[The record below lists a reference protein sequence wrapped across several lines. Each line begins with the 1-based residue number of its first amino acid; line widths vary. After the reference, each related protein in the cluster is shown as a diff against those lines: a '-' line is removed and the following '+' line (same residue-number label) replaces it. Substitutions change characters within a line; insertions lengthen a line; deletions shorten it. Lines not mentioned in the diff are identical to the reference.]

1 MNQLYQMTVS
11 ELEALLP
18 PRVVS
23 QSLQQG
29 LKQVDETSESVDYK
43 GLEKVLK
50 SQIYRQLQA
59 KMPKDQAKDKI
70 KDILTLLEDSGKTP
84 EAPAEPEVDPLEAQG
99 EAISELK
106 EAMRPY
112 NLYFEWS
119 ETQKLRAQLQLL
131 EEAQEAGNEA
141 TSLLNDARAQLRV
154 VEQKLEDQ
162 LVEQNRQL
170 NELTDALD
178 AVRELGGSKV
188 RRLDNRL
195 KQIQGAQ
202 ENRQLASAEIERARK
217 LLSDLRK
224 AAESAAS
231 EPTASAPAGVEAV
244 DDDLLD
250 IDLDDDEEA
259 GEEADEEDK
268 LVVDVETPTAD
279 AEMLLEVEETPAL
292 ELDGELGDELDDEL
306 GDELELEDDD
316 ELVLDMSVD
325 TPAESSSQIDLDG
338 EHYELDGLARE
349 YNNLLTYDETLAQ
362 QVADYRNTLEA
373 GTSIAGELA
382 GLRERLATARDEWR
396 ERLKA
401 ELSDMQNHLA
411 DFEGESELMELE
423 LSLKVT
429 LEVLETTLPSV
440 GDINQARQL
449 YRLLRDRN
457 AGRSEAEAE
466 AREAERA
473 KLERQASVI
482 EQLRG
487 VHDAAS
493 DVAPEQK
500 QVLAAHLDALEQ
512 AQAENRVAND
522 LVDDA
527 RQAAQALNDAIAAR
541 AQGEGE
547 RQQATLRK
555 LLNQVQ
561 ALPPLAAT
569 QSQQQAV
576 IGELNS
582 QLAALPSTPL
592 DDTQLQAT
600 EAMVEN
606 VRQEVHEHYQARLQM
621 LSEQAAMLGERP
633 LLQRLN
639 DANNNLEQQSYADLD
654 ELERALKQASDARRS
669 EQINEV
675 HQLENELQAFARVD
689 NDSTRELRELIA
701 EANERLEQGHLA
713 DNLERG
719 WLLLENLNQQ
729 VSQQAASFIP
739 RLNRALD
746 AFEPLARLQT
756 DDTATVRRI
765 LRHLDAQREAYERV
779 STAMKEQL
787 DASLSQAEAIISS
800 LQEEYEA
807 TRAVAQ
813 ELVSGSFLDDMLGV
827 LGGDSTPSAPVT
839 PEPTPASDVVEIH
852 SEHPPINA
860 WLEDYLAEADISS
873 AALFAGSEMLGGTL
887 RFNPQVM
894 TSSLESLS
902 GHLMSLGDELNLG
915 HMNYVT
921 VETPQGIMVAA
932 WPDANHVFT
941 VVVDTP
947 ANLSLVLGKLRRGL
961 GSLSDILD
969 NAPLAS

>member
-1 MNQLYQMTVS
+1 MNQLYQKTVS

-29 LKQVDETSESVDYK
+29 LKQVDETSDSVDFK

-70 KDILTLLEDSGKTP
+70 KDILTLLEGNASAP
-84 EAPAEPEVDPLEAQG
+84 EPAEPEVDPLEAQG
-99 EAISELK
+99 QAISELK
-106 EAMRPY
+106 EAMRPF

-131 EEAQEAGNEA
+131 EEAQHAGNEA
-141 TSLLNDARAQLRV
+141 TSLLNDARAQLRT

-170 NELTDALD
+170 NELADALD
-178 AVRELGGSKV
+178 AVRDIGGAKV
-188 RRLDNRL
+188 KIRRLENRL

-202 ENRQLASAEIERARK
+202 DNRQLAGAELESARK
-217 LLSDLRK
+217 LLGDLRK

-231 EPTASAPAGVEAV
+231 ETPAAPASAAKTDTA

-250 IDLDDDEEA
+250 IELDDELDDELEDA
-259 GEEADEEDK
+259 PADA
-268 LVVDVETPTAD
+268 TD
-279 AEMLLEVEETPAL
+279 AEMLLEVEDSPAATV
-292 ELDGELGDELDDEL
+292 D
-306 GDELELEDDD
+306 DDD
-316 ELVLDMSVD
+316 EFVLDMSVD
-325 TPAESSSQIDLDG
+325 SSTDSSSHIDIDG

-349 YNNLLTYDETLAQ
+349 YSNLLNYDDALAQ
-362 QVADYRNTLEA
+362 QIADYRARLEA
-373 GTSIAGELA
+373 GTSLGSDLA
-382 GLRERLATARDEWR
+382 TLREHLTAARNDWR
-396 ERLKA
+396 ERLKR
-401 ELSDMQNHLA
+401 ELQEMQGQLA
-411 DFEGESELMELE
+411 NFEGETELLELE

-429 LEVLETTLPSV
+429 LEVLETTLPAA
-440 GDINQARQL
+440 GDVNQARQL
-449 YRLLRDRN
+449 FRLLRDRN

-466 AREAERA
+466 ARAAERA
-473 KLERQASVI
+473 KLERQAGVI
-482 EQLRG
+482 DQLRG
-487 VHDAAS
+487 VHEAAS

-500 QVLAAHLDALEQ
+500 RALAQRLVALEQ
-512 AQAENRVAND
+512 AQAEARVASD

-527 RQAAQALNDAIAAR
+527 RQAAQALNDAIATR

-547 RQQATLRK
+547 RQQAALRK

-569 QSQQQAV
+569 QDQQQAV
-576 IGELNS
+576 ITELNS
-582 QLAALPSTPL
+582 QLEALPDTPF
-592 DDTQLQAT
+592 DETQLRAT
-600 EAMVEN
+600 EAMVEH
-606 VRQEVHEHYQARLQM
+606 VQQEVREHYQARLQT
-621 LSEQAAMLGERP
+621 LSEQAAMLGQKQ

-639 DANNNLEQQSYADLD
+639 DANNSFENYSYADLD

-675 HQLENELQAFARVD
+675 HQLENELNQFARVD
-689 NDSTRELRELIA
+689 SDSTRELRALIA

-719 WLLLENLNQQ
+719 WLLLESLNQQ
-729 VSQQAASFIP
+729 ISQQAASFIP

-756 DDTATVRRI
+756 DDTAMVRRI

-779 STAMKEQL
+779 SSAMKEQL
-787 DASLSQAEAIISS
+787 DASLSQAEDIINT

-813 ELVSGSFLDDMLGV
+813 ELVSGSFLDDMLGM

-839 PEPTPASDVVEIH
+839 AEPSAASDVIDIH
-852 SEHPPINA
+852 SEHPPLNA

-873 AALFAGSEMLGGTL
+873 AALFAGHEMLSGRL
-887 RFNPQVM
+887 QVNPHIL

-902 GHLMSLGDELNLG
+902 GHLSSLGEELNLG

-932 WPDANHVFT
+932 WPDPQHVFT

-961 GSLSDILD
+961 GTLTDILAS
-969 NAPLAS
+969 APLAR

>member
-29 LKQVDETSESVDYK
+29 LKQVDETSDSVDYK

-70 KDILTLLEDSGKTP
+70 KDILTLLEDSDNTL
-84 EAPAEPEVDPLEAQG
+84 ETPAEPEVDPLEAQG

-131 EEAQEAGNEA
+131 EEAQQAGNEA
-141 TSLLNDARAQLRV
+141 TSLLNDAKGQLRA

-170 NELTDALD
+170 NELMDALD
-178 AVRELGGSKV
+178 AVRDVGGAKV
-188 RRLDNRL
+188 RRLENRL

-202 ENRQLASAEIERARK
+202 DDRQLASAEIERARK

-224 AAESAAS
+224 AAESAAN
-231 EPTASAPAGVEAV
+231 EPASAPAASAADAA

-250 IDLDDDEEA
+250 IDLDDGDDDVSENVT
-259 GEEADEEDK
+259 ED
-268 LVVDVETPTAD
+268 VDVAAEANTPTAD
-279 AEMLLEVEETPAL
+279 GEMLLEVEETPAL
-292 ELDGELGDELDDEL
+292 DLDD
-306 GDELELEDDD
+306 GDGDGD

-325 TPAESSSQIDLDG
+325 TPVESSSQIDLDG

-349 YNNLLTYDETLAQ
+349 YSNLLNYDETLAQ
-362 QVADYRNTLEA
+362 QVADYRSTLEA
-373 GTSIAGELA
+373 GTSIAAELT

-401 ELSDMQNHLA
+401 ELLDMQGHLT
-411 DFEGESELMELE
+411 DFAGETELMELE

-440 GDINQARQL
+440 GDVNQARQL
-449 YRLLRDRN
+449 FRLLRDRN

-473 KLERQASVI
+473 KLERQAGII

-487 VHDAAS
+487 VHSAAS

-500 QVLAAHLDALEQ
+500 HALETSLSALEQ
-512 AQAENRVAND
+512 AQADNRVAGD

-527 RQAAQALNDAIAAR
+527 RQAAQALNDAIAAQ

-569 QSQQQAV
+569 QDQQQAV
-576 IGELNS
+576 IGELTH
-582 QLAALPSTPL
+582 QLEALPDAHFDSA
-592 DDTQLQAT
+592 QMQAT

-606 VRQEVHEHYQARLQM
+606 VHQEVREHYQVRLQT
-621 LSEQAAMLGERP
+621 LSEQAAVLGERDV
-633 LLQRLN
+633 LHRLN
-639 DANNNLEQQSYADLD
+639 EANNAFEQQSYADLD

-675 HQLENELQAFARVD
+675 HQLENELQPFARTD

-729 VSQQAASFIP
+729 ISQQAASFIP

-746 AFEPLARLQT
+746 DFEPLARLQT

-779 STAMKEQL
+779 SSAMKEQL
-787 DASLSQAEAIISS
+787 DASLSQAEDIIKT

-827 LGGDSTPSAPVT
+827 LGGDSTSSAPVA
-839 PEPTPASDVVEIH
+839 PEPTPASDIVEIH

-860 WLEDYLAEADISS
+860 WLEDYLSEADISS

-902 GHLMSLGDELNLG
+902 GHLTSLGDELNFG
-915 HMNYVT
+915 HMHYVT

>member
-29 LKQVDETSESVDYK
+29 LKQVDETSDSVDYK

-59 KMPKDQAKDKI
+59 KMPKEQAKDKI
-70 KDILTLLEDSGKTP
+70 KDILALLEDSGKTP
-84 EAPAEPEVDPLEAQG
+84 ESPTEPEVDPLEAQG

-131 EEAQEAGNEA
+131 EEAQQAGNEA
-141 TSLLNDARAQLRV
+141 TALLNDAKAQLRA

-170 NELTDALD
+170 NELMDALD
-178 AVRELGGSKV
+178 AVRDVGGSKV
-188 RRLDNRL
+188 RRLENRL

-202 ENRQLASAEIERARK
+202 DDRQLASAEIERARK
-217 LLSDLRK
+217 LLSDVRK
-224 AAESAAS
+224 ASESVAETPVSAAK
-231 EPTASAPAGVEAV
+231 TAPVEAI

-250 IDLDDDEEA
+250 IDLDD
-259 GEEADEEDK
+259 GFED
-268 LVVDVETPTAD
+268 VVDDEKDVVEAADATA
-279 AEMLLEVEETPAL
+279 AEMLLEVEEDTPAL
-292 ELDGELGDELDDEL
+292 DLDEDDE
-306 GDELELEDDD
+306 D

-349 YNNLLTYDETLAQ
+349 YSNLLNYDETLVQ
-362 QVADYRNTLEA
+362 HVADYRSSVEA
-373 GTSIAGELA
+373 GTSIAYELTA
-382 GLRERLATARDEWR
+382 LRERLATARDEWR
-396 ERLKA
+396 ERLKT
-401 ELSDMQNHLA
+401 ELLDMQAHLTEFA
-411 DFEGESELMELE
+411 GETELMELE

-440 GDINQARQL
+440 GDVNQARQL
-449 YRLLRDRN
+449 YRLLRDRT

-473 KLERQASVI
+473 KLERQAGII

-487 VHDAAS
+487 VHSAAS

-500 QVLAAHLDALEQ
+500 HALERHLSALEQ
-512 AQAENRVAND
+512 AQAENRVAGD

-527 RQAAQALNDAIAAR
+527 RQAAQALNDAIAAQ

-569 QSQQQAV
+569 QDQQQAV
-576 IGELNS
+576 IGELTQ
-582 QLAALPSTPL
+582 QLEALPDTPF
-592 DDTQLQAT
+592 DGAQMQAT

-606 VRQEVHEHYQARLQM
+606 VHQDVREHYQARLQT
-621 LSEQAAMLGERP
+621 LSEQAAVLGERDV
-633 LLQRLN
+633 LQRLN
-639 DANNNLEQQSYADLD
+639 EANNAFEQQSYADLD

-675 HQLENELQAFARVD
+675 HQLENELQAFARTD

-701 EANERLEQGHLA
+701 EANERLEQGHLV

-729 VSQQAASFIP
+729 ISQQAASFIP

-746 AFEPLARLQT
+746 DFEPLARLQT

-779 STAMKEQL
+779 SSAMKEQL
-787 DASLSQAEAIISS
+787 DASLSQAEDIIKT
-800 LQEEYEA
+800 LQQEYEA

-839 PEPTPASDVVEIH
+839 PEPTPASDIVEIH

-887 RFNPQVM
+887 RLNPQVM

-902 GHLMSLGDELNLG
+902 GHLTSLGDELNLG

>member
-1 MNQLYQMTVS
+1 VNQLYQITMS
-11 ELEALLP
+11 ELEAMLP

-29 LKQVDETSESVDYK
+29 LKQVDETSDSVDYK

-59 KMPKDQAKDKI
+59 KMPKEQAKDKI
-70 KDILTLLEDSGKTP
+70 KDILTLLEDSGNVP

-99 EAISELK
+99 EAIAELK

-131 EEAQEAGNEA
+131 EEAQQAGNEA
-141 TSLLNDARAQLRV
+141 TSLLNDAKAQLRA

-170 NELTDALD
+170 NELIDALD
-178 AVRELGGSKV
+178 AVREVGGSKV

-202 ENRQLASAEIERARK
+202 DSRQLASAEIERARK

-224 AAESAAS
+224 AADSAAS
-231 EPTASAPAGVEAV
+231 ETSAVSKTSAASETAAQAAAEA

-250 IDLDDDEEA
+250 IELDDAFDDAPAAAAEE
-259 GEEADEEDK
+259 E
-268 LVVDVETPTAD
+268 V
-279 AEMLLEVEETPAL
+279 LLEVEATPLAQT
-292 ELDGELGDELDDEL
+292 EE
-306 GDELELEDDD
+306 EDDD
-316 ELVLDMSVD
+316 ELVLDMSVETSAD
-325 TPAESSSQIDLDG
+325 SSNQIDIDG

-349 YNNLLTYDETLAQ
+349 YSNLLNYDEALAQ
-362 QVADYRNTLEA
+362 QVADYRSRLES
-373 GTSIAGELA
+373 GTSIRTELA
-382 GLRERLATARDEWR
+382 SLRDQLATGRDEWR

-401 ELSDMQNHLA
+401 ELIDMQGHLA
-411 DFEGESELMELE
+411 DFEGETELMELE
-423 LSLKVT
+423 LSVKVT
-429 LEVLETTLPSV
+429 LEVLETTLPAV

-449 YRLLRDRN
+449 FRLLRDRN

-473 KLERQASVI
+473 KLERQVSII

-487 VHDAAS
+487 VHSAAS

-500 QVLAAHLDALEQ
+500 RALEQSLVALEQ
-512 AQAENRVAND
+512 AQADARVAND
-522 LVDDA
+522 LVDEA
-527 RQAAQALNDAIAAR
+527 RQAAQALNDAIAEQ

-547 RQQATLRK
+547 RQQAVLRK

-569 QSQQQAV
+569 QEQQQAV
-576 IGELNS
+576 MGELTN
-582 QLAALPSTPL
+582 QLSALPDTPF
-592 DDTQLQAT
+592 DDAQMRAT
-600 EAMVEN
+600 EAMVEHMH
-606 VRQEVHEHYQARLQM
+606 QEVREHYQARLQM
-621 LSEQAAMLGERP
+621 LTEQAAMLGERQ

-639 DANNNLEQQSYADLD
+639 DANNGFEQQSYADLD
-654 ELERALKQASDARRS
+654 ELERALKQAGDTRRS

-675 HQLENELQAFARVD
+675 HQLENEMQAFARVD
-689 NDSTRELRELIA
+689 NDSTRELRALIA
-701 EANERLEQGHLA
+701 DANERLEQGQLV

-729 VSQQAASFIP
+729 ISQQAASFIP

-765 LRHLDAQREAYERV
+765 LRHLDAQRDAYERV

-787 DASLSQAEAIISS
+787 DASLSQAEDIIKT

-839 PEPTPASDVVEIH
+839 PEPGVTSDIVDMQ
-852 SEHPPINA
+852 SEYPPLNA

-873 AALFAGSEMLGGTL
+873 AALFAGNEMLGGTL
-887 RFNPQVM
+887 RLNPQLM

-902 GHLMSLGDELNLG
+902 GHLASLGDELNLG

-921 VETPQGIMVAA
+921 VETHQGIMVAA
-932 WPDANHVFT
+932 WPDPKHVFV

-961 GSLSDILD
+961 GSLADILD
-969 NAPLAS
+969 NAPLAR

>member
-70 KDILTLLEDSGKTP
+70 KDILTLLEDSDKTP

-99 EAISELK
+99 EAIAELK

-131 EEAQEAGNEA
+131 EESQQAGNEA

-202 ENRQLASAEIERARK
+202 KNRQLASAEIERARK

-231 EPTASAPAGVEAV
+231 DSAASAPAASAPAASAPASVDAV

-250 IDLDDDEEA
+250 IDLDDGEEA
-259 GEEADEEDK
+259 GEEAGKEAGKEDE
-268 LVVDVETPTAD
+268 LVADVETPTAD
-279 AEMLLEVEETPAL
+279 AEMLLE
-292 ELDGELGDELDDEL
+292 LDDEL
-306 GDELELEDDD
+306 ELDNELEEDD

-325 TPAESSSQIDLDG
+325 TPAESSRQIDLDG

-349 YNNLLTYDETLAQ
+349 YSNLLNYDETLAQ
-362 QVADYRNTLEA
+362 QVADYRNTVEA
-373 GTSIAGELA
+373 GTSIASELA

-401 ELSDMQNHLA
+401 ELSDMQNHLV

-466 AREAERA
+466 ARQAERA

-500 QVLAAHLDALEQ
+500 RALAAHLAALEQ
-512 AQAENRVAND
+512 AQAEGRVANE

-547 RQQATLRK
+547 RQQAALRK

-582 QLAALPSTPL
+582 QLAALPDTPL

-606 VRQEVHEHYQARLQM
+606 VRQEVHEHYQARLQI

-654 ELERALKQASDARRS
+654 ELERALKQASDVRRS

-689 NDSTRELRELIA
+689 NDSTRQLRELIA

-729 VSQQAASFIP
+729 ISQQAASFIP

-839 PEPTPASDVVEIH
+839 PEVEEASNIIEIH

-887 RFNPQVM
+887 RFNPQLM

-902 GHLMSLGDELNLG
+902 GHLASLGDELNLG

-932 WPDANHVFT
+932 WPDASHVFT

-961 GSLSDILD
+961 GSLADILD
-969 NAPLAS
+969 NTPLAS

>member
-29 LKQVDETSESVDYK
+29 LKQVDETSDSVDFK

-59 KMPKDQAKDKI
+59 KMPKEQAKDKI
-70 KDILTLLEDSGKTP
+70 KDILTALEGSSN
-84 EAPAEPEVDPLEAQG
+84 APATPPEPEVDPLEAQA
-99 EAISELK
+99 EAIAQLK

-141 TSLLNDARAQLRV
+141 ASLLNDAKAQLRV

-170 NELTDALD
+170 NELIDALE
-178 AVRELGGSKV
+178 AVRDVGGSKV

-195 KQIQGAQ
+195 KQIQDAQ
-202 ENRQLASAEIERARK
+202 DNRQLAGAEIERARK
-217 LLSDLRK
+217 LLADLRK
-224 AAESAAS
+224 AADSVASESAAS
-231 EPTASAPAGVEAV
+231 ESAASESAASASAPAAADAA

-250 IDLDDDEEA
+250 IELDDAFDDA
-259 GEEADEEDK
+259 PAEDSEI
-268 LVVDVETPTAD
+268 V
-279 AEMLLEVEETPAL
+279 LEVEEAPAASTV
-292 ELDGELGDELDDEL
+292 DD
-306 GDELELEDDD
+306 DDD
-316 ELVLDMSVD
+316 ELVLDMSV
-325 TPAESSSQIDLDG
+325 ESVDSGTDSIDIDG

-349 YNNLLTYDETLAQ
+349 YSNLLSYDDALAQ
-362 QVADYRNTLEA
+362 QVSEYRTTLEA
-373 GTSIAGELA
+373 GTSLGDSLA
-382 GLRERLATARDEWR
+382 ALREHLLSARDSWR
-396 ERLKA
+396 KRLKA
-401 ELSDMQNHLA
+401 ELAEMQGQLA

-440 GDINQARQL
+440 GDVSQARQL
-449 YRLLRDRN
+449 FRLLRDRN

-473 KLERQASVI
+473 KLERQAGVI

-500 QVLAAHLDALEQ
+500 RALEQSLVALEQ
-512 AQAENRVAND
+512 AHADNRVATD
-522 LVDDA
+522 LVDNA
-527 RQAAQALNDAIAAR
+527 RQAAQALNDAIAAQ
-541 AQGEGE
+541 AHGEGE
-547 RQQATLRK
+547 RQQAALRK
-555 LLNQVQ
+555 LLSQVQ

-569 QSQQQAV
+569 QNQQQAV
-576 IGELNS
+576 MGELTN
-582 QLAALPSTPL
+582 QLNALPDNPF
-592 DDTQLQAT
+592 DEAQMNAT

-606 VRQEVHEHYQARLQM
+606 VRQEVREHYQARLQT
-621 LSEQAAMLGERP
+621 LSEQAAVLGERDV
-633 LLQRLN
+633 LQRLN
-639 DANNNLEQQSYADLD
+639 DANNGFEQQSYADLD

-675 HQLENELQAFARVD
+675 HQLENELQTFARVE
-689 NDSTRELRELIA
+689 NDSTRELRNLIA
-701 EANERLEQGHLA
+701 EANERLEQGHLV

-729 VSQQAASFIP
+729 ISQQAASFIP

-756 DDTATVRRI
+756 DDTGTVRRI
-765 LRHLDAQREAYERV
+765 LRHLDAQRDAYERV
-779 STAMKEQL
+779 SSAMKEQL
-787 DASLSQAEAIISS
+787 DASLSQAEDIIKT

-813 ELVSGSFLDDMLGV
+813 ELVSGSFLDDMLGM
-827 LGGDSTPSAPVT
+827 LGGDSTPSASVT
-839 PEPTPASDVVEIH
+839 PEPSVASDVIEMH
-852 SEHPPINA
+852 SEHAPINA

-873 AALFAGSEMLGGTL
+873 AALFAGDEMLGGSL
-887 RFNPQVM
+887 RLNPQGL
-894 TSSLESLS
+894 TSSLGSLS
-902 GHLMSLGDELNLG
+902 DHLASLGDELSLG

-921 VETPQGIMVAA
+921 VETTEGIMVTA
-932 WPDANHVFT
+932 WPDAKHVFT

-961 GSLSDILD
+961 GTLSDILD
-969 NAPLAS
+969 SAPLAR

>member
-1 MNQLYQMTVS
+1 MTVS

-29 LKQVDETSESVDYK
+29 LKQVDETSDSVDYK

-59 KMPKDQAKDKI
+59 KMPKEQAKDKI
-70 KDILTLLEDSGKTP
+70 KDILALLEDSGKTP
-84 EAPAEPEVDPLEAQG
+84 ESPTEPEVDPLEAQG

-131 EEAQEAGNEA
+131 EEAQQAGNEA
-141 TSLLNDARAQLRV
+141 TALLNDAKAQLRA

-170 NELTDALD
+170 NELMDALD
-178 AVRELGGSKV
+178 AVRDVGGSKV
-188 RRLDNRL
+188 RRLENRL

-202 ENRQLASAEIERARK
+202 DDRQLASAEIERARK
-217 LLSDLRK
+217 LLSDVRK
-224 AAESAAS
+224 ASESVAETPVSAAK
-231 EPTASAPAGVEAV
+231 TAPVEAI

-250 IDLDDDEEA
+250 IDLDD
-259 GEEADEEDK
+259 GFED
-268 LVVDVETPTAD
+268 VVDDEKDVVEAADATA
-279 AEMLLEVEETPAL
+279 AEMLLEVEEDTPAL
-292 ELDGELGDELDDEL
+292 DLDEDDE
-306 GDELELEDDD
+306 D

-349 YNNLLTYDETLAQ
+349 YSNLLNYDETLVQ
-362 QVADYRNTLEA
+362 HVADYRSSLEA
-373 GTSIAGELA
+373 GTSIASELTA
-382 GLRERLATARDEWR
+382 LRDRLATARDEWR
-396 ERLKA
+396 ERLKT
-401 ELSDMQNHLA
+401 ELLDMQAHLTEFA
-411 DFEGESELMELE
+411 GETELMELE

-440 GDINQARQL
+440 GDVNQARQL
-449 YRLLRDRN
+449 YRLLRDRT

-473 KLERQASVI
+473 KLERQAGII

-487 VHDAAS
+487 VHSAAS

-500 QVLAAHLDALEQ
+500 HALERHLSALEQ
-512 AQAENRVAND
+512 AQAENRVAGD

-527 RQAAQALNDAIAAR
+527 RQAAQALNDAIAAQ

-561 ALPPLAAT
+561 ALPLLAAT
-569 QSQQQAV
+569 QDQQQAV
-576 IGELNS
+576 IGELTQ
-582 QLAALPSTPL
+582 QLEALPDTPF
-592 DDTQLQAT
+592 DGAQMQAT

-606 VRQEVHEHYQARLQM
+606 VHQDVREHYQARLQT
-621 LSEQAAMLGERP
+621 LSEQAAVLGERDV
-633 LLQRLN
+633 LQRLN
-639 DANNNLEQQSYADLD
+639 EANNAFEQQSYADLD

-675 HQLENELQAFARVD
+675 HQLENELQAFARTD

-701 EANERLEQGHLA
+701 EANERLEQGHLV

-729 VSQQAASFIP
+729 ISQQAASFIP

-746 AFEPLARLQT
+746 DFEPLARLQT

-779 STAMKEQL
+779 SSAMKEQL
-787 DASLSQAEAIISS
+787 DASLSQAEDIIKT
-800 LQEEYEA
+800 LQQEYEA

-839 PEPTPASDVVEIH
+839 PEPTPASDIVEIH

-887 RFNPQVM
+887 RLNPQVM

-902 GHLMSLGDELNLG
+902 GHLTSLGDELNLG

>member
-1 MNQLYQMTVS
+1 MTVS

-29 LKQVDETSESVDYK
+29 LKQVDETSDSVDYK

-59 KMPKDQAKDKI
+59 KMPKEQAKDKI
-70 KDILTLLEDSGKTP
+70 KDILALLEDSGKTP
-84 EAPAEPEVDPLEAQG
+84 EAPVEPEVDPLEAQG
-99 EAISELK
+99 KAISELK

-131 EEAQEAGNEA
+131 EEAQQAGNEA
-141 TSLLNDARAQLRV
+141 TSLLNDAKAQLRA

-170 NELTDALD
+170 NELMDALD
-178 AVRELGGSKV
+178 AVRDVGGSKV
-188 RRLDNRL
+188 RRLENRL

-202 ENRQLASAEIERARK
+202 DDRQLASAEIERARK

-224 AAESAAS
+224 AAESAAN
-231 EPTASAPAGVEAV
+231 EPASAPASASASAPSAADAV

-250 IDLDDDEEA
+250 IDLDDGEDEVE
-259 GEEADEEDK
+259 
-268 LVVDVETPTAD
+268 LVEETPTAAD
-279 AEMLLEVEETPAL
+279 AEMLLEVEEDTPAL
-292 ELDGELGDELDDEL
+292 DLEEDDE
-306 GDELELEDDD
+306 D

-349 YNNLLTYDETLAQ
+349 YSNLLDYDETLVQ
-362 QVADYRNTLEA
+362 HVADYRSSLEA
-373 GTSIAGELA
+373 GTSIASELTA
-382 GLRERLATARDEWR
+382 LRERLATARDEWR
-396 ERLKA
+396 ERLKT
-401 ELSDMQNHLA
+401 ELLDMQAHLTEFA
-411 DFEGESELMELE
+411 GETELMELE

-429 LEVLETTLPSV
+429 LEVLETTLPSI
-440 GDINQARQL
+440 GDVNQARQL

-473 KLERQASVI
+473 KLERQAGII

-487 VHDAAS
+487 VHSAAS

-500 QVLAAHLDALEQ
+500 HALERHLSALEQ
-512 AQAENRVAND
+512 AQAENRVAGD

-527 RQAAQALNDAIAAR
+527 RQAAQALNDAIAAQ

-569 QSQQQAV
+569 QDQQQAV
-576 IGELNS
+576 IGELTQ
-582 QLAALPSTPL
+582 QLEALPDTPF
-592 DDTQLQAT
+592 DGAQMQAT

-606 VRQEVHEHYQARLQM
+606 VHQEVREHYQARLQT
-621 LSEQAAMLGERP
+621 LSEQAAVLGERDV
-633 LLQRLN
+633 LQRLN
-639 DANNNLEQQSYADLD
+639 EANNAFEQQSYADLD

-675 HQLENELQAFARVD
+675 HQLENELQAFARTD

-729 VSQQAASFIP
+729 ISQQAASFIP

-746 AFEPLARLQT
+746 DFEPLARLQT

-779 STAMKEQL
+779 SSAMKEQL
-787 DASLSQAEAIISS
+787 DASLSQAEDIIKT

-839 PEPTPASDVVEIH
+839 PEPTPASDIVEIH

-887 RFNPQVM
+887 RLNPQVM

-902 GHLMSLGDELNLG
+902 GHLISLGDELNLG